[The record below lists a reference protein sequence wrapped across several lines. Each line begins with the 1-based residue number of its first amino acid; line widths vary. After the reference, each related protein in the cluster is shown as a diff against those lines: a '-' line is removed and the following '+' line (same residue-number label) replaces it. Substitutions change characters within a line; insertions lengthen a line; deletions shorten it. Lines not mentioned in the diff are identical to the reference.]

1 MEENLKELAKSPKL
15 ADFNLTVEDLKDPET
30 REAFETFLEA
40 EREERRRRCKEDVF
54 FLANEVLGYKDLDG
68 TNEDYRHIDNMLDRK
83 FETQMDKPFNMVLIP
98 RTCLKSTL
106 ITKAKVIQRILR
118 NGNVRILITSAVLK
132 QSIDFLSE
140 IKQKFESPPMV
151 ELFGNLKGRFWREN
165 EITVSHRTIHDKE
178 KTIEV
183 GSPDHTLTGKH
194 YDFIIADD
202 LVTRA
207 NITTADSCNAIYL
220 YFKDLLDLLEHPN
233 GVIDIVGT
241 RWSFSDMY
249 GRILDPDNGHLD
261 FFNTLV
267 LGCYNED
274 GSARFPKKLPLK
286 EINII
291 LKNKNDDLEFS
302 AQYLNDPVPSGTA
315 TFKPEYFKDN
325 KYEKKDLPLDL
336 PTYVLCDPAATKN
349 KKSDYTAILVI
360 KVGDD
365 GTWYLWD
372 AINDKFSPGT
382 IEKLLFDLH
391 IKYNPVK
398 LAVEQ
403 VGFAAYIKTDLD
415 KIMLDKQRFF
425 HITELETHGRN
436 KDDRIRGLQPL
447 FEYGRIKFPRGGI
460 KYINPTT
467 LKEMDMIFALKDE
480 LIKFPMSHK
489 KDLADTLAY
498 MKDIVMPNNQ
508 KSEPVKEYTG
518 TDNTLRLELE
528 KRKEEAES
536 RGGAKFWG
544 EGDDDEDIYN

>member
-1 MEENLKELAKSPKL
+1 MAENVKELAKSPKL
-15 ADFNLTVEDLKDPET
+15 AEFNLTVEDLKDPET

-40 EREERRRRCKEDVF
+40 EREERRRKCKEDVF
-54 FLANEVLGYKDLDG
+54 FLANEILGYKDLDG
-68 TNEDYRHIDNMLDRK
+68 NNEDYRHIDLMLDRK
-83 FETQMDKPFNMVLIP
+83 LGTAMDKPFNMVLIP

-118 NGNVRILITSAVLK
+118 NGDVRILITSAVLK

-140 IKQKFESPPMV
+140 IKQKLESPPMV

-165 EITVSHRTIHDKE
+165 EITVAHRRIHDKE

-207 NITTADSCNAIYL
+207 NILTADSCNAIYL

-233 GVIDIVGT
+233 GMIDIVGT

-315 TFKPEYFKDN
+315 TFKPDYFKHN
-325 KYEKKDLPLDL
+325 KYNKNELPADL

-349 KKSDYTAILVI
+349 KKSDYTAILII

-382 IEKLLFDLH
+382 IEKLLFELY
-391 IKYNPVK
+391 IKYKPVK

-415 KIMLDKQRFF
+415 KIMLDKQTFF

-460 KYINPTT
+460 KYIKPDTM
-467 LKEMDMIFALKDE
+467 KEMDMIFALKDE

-498 MKDIVMPNNQ
+498 MKDIVMPPNQ
-508 KSEPVKEYTG
+508 RVVVEKGYEGS
-518 TDNTLRLELE
+518 DNTMRREIELR
-528 KRKEEAES
+528 KIEAAN
-536 RGGAKFWG
+536 RGKAEFF
-544 EGDDDEDIYN
+544 GDDVYDDDIYN